1 MALFLCGSTEGEA
14 FIFQRSTSSSL
25 SKAKQIVNMINVLV
39 AKPDDQHADLTE
51 PPDIRHDSWVHLEV
65 DHILKRK
72 LNNVTYRC

>member
-1 MALFLCGSTEGEA
+1 M
-14 FIFQRSTSSSL
+14 
-25 SKAKQIVNMINVLV
+25 KNMLV

-72 LNNVTYRC
+72 MNVTWGKQMFKNTENCKKNG